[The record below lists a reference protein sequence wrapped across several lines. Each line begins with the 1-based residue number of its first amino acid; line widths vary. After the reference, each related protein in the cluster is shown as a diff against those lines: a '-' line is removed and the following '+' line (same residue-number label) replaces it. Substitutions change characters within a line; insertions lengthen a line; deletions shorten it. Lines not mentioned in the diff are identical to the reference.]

1 MSDCTLSTVDT
12 LNEGSMVQRQIE
24 RGYFKEVKAIN
35 TVKDSST
42 IEFAVTG
49 DGEEFT
55 DLRNTFLKVSL
66 CIRKSNGSAL
76 AADDNISVINYIA
89 STFFSQ
95 VTVYLNEE
103 EISNSSASYA
113 YRAILESLLTFD
125 EAALTSQFQSGGYY
139 KDTAGLMDVVDLTAS
154 PTNEGLKERAE
165 LFSES
170 KVVEFMTRIHS
181 DIFAQP
187 KLLVNGIRMRLV
199 LNFNKNNFCL
209 MGNNVDDY
217 KLKIVDASLMIRK
230 CKLVDSVYLNAI
242 SKKSLYPIT
251 RVALKEFSFTSGS
264 ANVDLNNLKSGVLP
278 NRIVLA
284 MVSNAAK
291 NGNGTLNPFNFQHFN
306 LSECNVMLTSGGN
319 NGTVNG
325 QPLRFN
331 FDDGQDVDGYWTLFA
346 GTGKMHDN
354 AGSIIKRKDYKS
366 GYTLIAIDLSPTL
379 CSGDYIDPAQ
389 SGELSV
395 SLVFR
400 QTLAVSITVF
410 AYLEYDG
417 LLEITKEK
425 VVIPH
430 FHV

>member
-139 KDTAGLMDVVDLTAS
+139 KDTAGLMDAVDLTAS

-325 QPLRFN
+325 QPL
-331 FDDGQDVDGYWTLFA
+331 
-346 GTGKMHDN
+346 
-354 AGSIIKRKDYKS
+354 
-366 GYTLIAIDLSPTL
+366 
-379 CSGDYIDPAQ
+379 
-389 SGELSV
+389 
-395 SLVFR
+395 
-400 QTLAVSITVF
+400 
-410 AYLEYDG
+410 
-417 LLEITKEK
+417 
-425 VVIPH
+425 
-430 FHV
+430 